1 MPDRYSGFGTRHKG
15 PFTRRA
21 TEGLRA
27 LTVMSR
33 QSKRRARAAKKR
45 SGKAGLPP
53 GTLVHIGER
62 KTEQVRITVVEY
74 DDANFRTRQTG
85 SVEECSLY
93 KDKPGTTWINVNG
106 IHQVKTIEEIGNC
119 FDLHP
124 LLLEDVLDTGQ
135 RPKMED
141 YGEYAFIVLKMLHYN
156 ETDKELGSDQV
167 SLILG
172 RNYVISFQEGEGDAF
187 NGIRE
192 RVEAAKGRIRKMGA
206 DYLVYSLV
214 DSVVDNYFF
223 ILEKLGEE
231 IESLEDELLVHPRT
245 TVLQAIQHLKREM
258 VVLRRAVWPLRE
270 VLNVMQRGDSAL
282 VTSST
287 RIYLRDVYDHTVQ
300 VIETAETYRDII
312 AGMLDIYM
320 SSVSNRLNEV
330 MKFLTIISTIFI
342 PLTFL
347 AGVYGMN
354 FKYMPELEWPWGYPA
369 VVLLM
374 LACSLT
380 MLLYFKKK
388 GWL

>member
-1 MPDRYSGFGTRHKG
+1 
-15 PFTRRA
+15 
-21 TEGLRA
+21 
-27 LTVMSR
+27 MSR
-33 QSKRRARAAKKR
+33 QSKRRARAAKRR
-45 SGKAGLPP
+45 SRKAGLPP

-62 KTEQVRITVVEY
+62 KAEQVRITVVQYSE
-74 DDANFRTRQTG
+74 ANFRTRQTG
-85 SVEECSLY
+85 SVEECGLY

-106 IHQVKTIEEIGNC
+106 IHQVQTIEDIGKC
-119 FDLHP
+119 YDLHP

-141 YGEYAFIVLKMLHYN
+141 YGEYAFIVLKTLHYN
-156 ETDKELGSDQV
+156 ETDKELSSDQV

-192 RVEAAKGRIRKMGA
+192 RLEGAKGRIRKMGA
-206 DYLVYSLV
+206 DYLVYSLM
-214 DSVVDNYFF
+214 DSVVDNYFL

-231 IESLEDELLVHPRT
+231 IESMEDELVVHPRT

-270 VLNVMQRGDSAL
+270 VLNVMLRGDSAL
-282 VTSST
+282 VTSPT

-300 VIETAETYRDII
+300 VIETVETYRDMI
-312 AGMLDIYM
+312 AGMLDIYL

-347 AGVYGMN
+347 AGLYGMN
-354 FKYMPELEWPWGYPA
+354 FKYMPELEWPWGYPG
-369 VVLLM
+369 VLILM
-374 LACSLT
+374 LACGLT
-380 MLLYFKKK
+380 MLAYFKKK